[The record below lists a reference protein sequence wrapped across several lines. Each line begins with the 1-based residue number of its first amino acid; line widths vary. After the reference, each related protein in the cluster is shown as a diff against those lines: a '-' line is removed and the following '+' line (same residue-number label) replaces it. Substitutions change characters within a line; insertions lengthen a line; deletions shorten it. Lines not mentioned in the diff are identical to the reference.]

1 MKKLATIVAAS
12 GLALGLSACGG
23 ADNEAEQAVLDFGE
37 AVQDEDFKAICDA
50 FDPEFVKQVE
60 AAGEDCAKMF
70 EDNWDQM
77 GDEVPEDAEMD
88 IQDSEI
94 DGDNATVTVKNDE
107 DKEEDI
113 KLKKVDGDWKISLD
127 GAI

>member
-23 ADNEAEQAVLDFGE
+23 ADNEAEQAVLDFGQ

-50 FDPEFVKQVE
+50 FDPELVKAMEQ
-60 AAGEDCAKMF
+60 GGQDCAEGM
-70 EDNWDQM
+70 EENWDQI

-88 IQDSEI
+88 IQESKI
-94 DGDNATVTVKNDE
+94 DGDTATVTVKDDDDTE
-107 DKEEDI
+107 QEI
-113 KLKKVDGDWKISLD
+113 PLKKVDGDWKISVGD
-127 GAI
+127 M